1 MDNNQTMQELLEQQE
16 KEMSNLKVGQIIT
29 GKITKILYDEI
40 RIELNYGFDGIIP
53 ASELLLAKD
62 EEISDKYKIGEEV
75 SGEITKIQR
84 KDGVIYLSVKK
95 AFVEATRKELKEALD
110 NHTILTVHV
119 ERSIEKGLFA
129 SYKTETVFIPLSQID
144 VKFVNNTAAYVGRD
158 LEVYMLE
165 MDLRRNRIVASHR
178 EVAQERLDAEKAE
191 KRARI
196 KAEKEAE
203 RARVKKA
210 KEDLFNSLEVG
221 QKRTGKVS
229 KIMSYGAFID
239 LGGIEGLAHINELAW
254 HRINSVEEVVKEGQE
269 VDVYVI
275 NVDKENKRIGLAIK
289 DINNDPWN
297 SIKEE
302 MQVGDIINVKVLKL
316 IERGAFVEVK
326 LGVEAFLPISELSED
341 RVMKVSNVVNVG
353 DEIDV
358 MIIDIKNKDKKMV
371 VSLKEATK
379 EPEEDYSEFLETE
392 DSLGSL
398 GELFKD
404 KFKNLQK

>member
-1 MDNNQTMQELLEQQE
+1 MNNNQTMQELLEQQE
-16 KEMSNLKVGQIIT
+16 QELSKVKVGQTIE
-29 GKITKILYDEI
+29 GKITKVLYDEVHV
-40 RIELNYGFDGIIP
+40 ELNYGFDGIIP
-53 ASELLLAKD
+53 ASELVLDKN
-62 EEISDKYKIGEEV
+62 EEIADRYTVGNEISA
-75 SGEITKIQR
+75 EITKIQR
-84 KDGVIYLSVKK
+84 KDGTIYLSVKK
-95 AFVEATRKELKEALD
+95 AVVEEARKELKAALD

-119 ERSIEKGLFA
+119 ERSIDKGLFA
-129 SYKTETVFIPLSQID
+129 TYKTETVFIPLSQID

-158 LEVYMLE
+158 LEVYMIE
-165 MDLRRNRIVASHR
+165 MDLKRNRIVASHR
-178 EVAQERLDAEKAE
+178 EVAQERVDAEKAAE
-191 KRARI
+191 RARI

-203 RARVKKA
+203 RARIKKE

-239 LGGIEGLAHINELAW
+239 LGGVEGLAHINELAW
-254 HRINSVEEVVKEGQE
+254 HRINSVEEIVKEGQE

-275 NVDKENKRIGLAIK
+275 NVDKENKKIALAIK

-302 MQVGDIINVKVLKL
+302 MQVGDIINVNVLKL

-326 LGVEAFLPISELSED
+326 LGVEAFLPISELSEE
-341 RVMKVSNVVNVG
+341 RVVKVSNVVNPG
-353 DEIDV
+353 DEIPV
-358 MIIDIKNKDKKMV
+358 MIIELNTKNKRMV

-379 EPEEDYSEFLETE
+379 EPEEDYSEFLQIE

-404 KFKNLQK
+404 KFKNLK

>member
-1 MDNNQTMQELLEQQE
+1 MNNNQTMQELLEQQE
-16 KEMSNLKVGQIIT
+16 QELSKVKVGQTIE
-29 GKITKILYDEI
+29 GKITKVLYDEVHV
-40 RIELNYGFDGIIP
+40 ELNYGFDGIIP
-53 ASELLLAKD
+53 ASELVLDKN
-62 EEISDKYKIGEEV
+62 EEIADRYTVGNEISA
-75 SGEITKIQR
+75 EITKIQR
-84 KDGVIYLSVKK
+84 KDGTIYLSVKK
-95 AFVEATRKELKEALD
+95 AAVEEARKELKAALD

-119 ERSIEKGLFA
+119 ERSIDKGLFA
-129 SYKTETVFIPLSQID
+129 TYKTETVFIPLSQID

-158 LEVYMLE
+158 LEVYMIE
-165 MDLRRNRIVASHR
+165 MDLKRNRIVASHR
-178 EVAQERLDAEKAE
+178 EVAQERVDAEKAAE
-191 KRARI
+191 RARI

-203 RARVKKA
+203 RARVKKE

-239 LGGIEGLAHINELAW
+239 LGGVEGLAHINELAW
-254 HRINSVEEVVKEGQE
+254 HRINSVEEIVKEGQE

-275 NVDKENKRIGLAIK
+275 KVDRDNKKIALAIK

-302 MQVGDIINVKVLKL
+302 MQVGDIINVNVLKL

-326 LGVEAFLPISELSED
+326 LGVEAFLPISELSEE
-341 RVMKVSNVVNVG
+341 RVVKVSNVVNPG
-353 DEIDV
+353 DEIPV
-358 MIIDIKNKDKKMV
+358 MIIELNTKNKRMV

-379 EPEEDYSEFLETE
+379 EPEEDYSEFLQTE

-404 KFKNLQK
+404 KFKNLK

>member
-1 MDNNQTMQELLEQQE
+1 MDKNQTMQELLEQQE

-53 ASELLLAKD
+53 SSELLLAKD

-119 ERSIEKGLFA
+119 ERSIEKGLFT

-158 LEVYMLE
+158 LQVYMLE

-392 DSLGSL
+392 DSLGSI
-398 GELFKD
+398 GELFKE
-404 KFKNLQK
+404 KFKDLK

>member
-84 KDGVIYLSVKK
+84 KDGVIYLSIKK

-269 VDVYVI
+269 VYVYVI

-392 DSLGSL
+392 DSLGSI
-398 GELFKD
+398 GELFKE
-404 KFKNLQK
+404 KFKDLK

>member
-1 MDNNQTMQELLEQQE
+1 MNNNQTMQELLEQQE
-16 KEMSNLKVGQIIT
+16 QELSKVKVGQTIE
-29 GKITKILYDEI
+29 GKITKVLYDEVHV
-40 RIELNYGFDGIIP
+40 ELNYGFDGIIP
-53 ASELLLAKD
+53 ASELVLDKN
-62 EEISDKYKIGEEV
+62 EEIADRYTVGNEISA
-75 SGEITKIQR
+75 EITKIQR
-84 KDGVIYLSVKK
+84 KDGTIYLSVKK
-95 AFVEATRKELKEALD
+95 AAVEEARKELKAALD

-119 ERSIEKGLFA
+119 ERSIDKGLFA
-129 SYKTETVFIPLSQID
+129 TYKTETVFIPLSQID

-158 LEVYMLE
+158 LEVYMIE
-165 MDLRRNRIVASHR
+165 MDLKRNRIVASHR
-178 EVAQERLDAEKAE
+178 EVAQERVDAEKAAE
-191 KRARI
+191 RARI

-203 RARVKKA
+203 RARVKKE

-239 LGGIEGLAHINELAW
+239 LGGVEGLAHINELAW
-254 HRINSVEEVVKEGQE
+254 HRINSVEEIVKEGQE

-275 NVDKENKRIGLAIK
+275 NVDKENKKIALAIK

-302 MQVGDIINVKVLKL
+302 MQVGDIINVNVLKL

-326 LGVEAFLPISELSED
+326 LGVEAFLPISELREE
-341 RVMKVSNVVNVG
+341 RVVKVSNVVNPG
-353 DEIDV
+353 DEIPV
-358 MIIDIKNKDKKMV
+358 MIIELNTKNKRMV

-379 EPEEDYSEFLETE
+379 EPEEDYSEFLQTE

-404 KFKNLQK
+404 KFKNLK

>member
-1 MDNNQTMQELLEQQE
+1 MDNNQTMQELLDQQE
-16 KEMSNLKVGQIIT
+16 QEMSKVKVGQIIE
-29 GKITKILYDEI
+29 GKITKVLYDEVHV
-40 RIELNYGFDGIIP
+40 ELNYGFDGIIP
-53 ASELLLAKD
+53 ASELVLGKN
-62 EEISDKYKIGEEV
+62 EEIADKYIVGNDINA
-75 SGEITKIQR
+75 EITKIQR
-84 KDGVIYLSVKK
+84 KDGTIYLSVKK
-95 AFVEATRKELKEALD
+95 AAVEASRKELKEALD
-110 NHTILTVHV
+110 NHNILTVHV
-119 ERSIEKGLFA
+119 ERSIDKGLFA
-129 SYKTETVFIPLSQID
+129 TYKTETVFIPLSQID
-144 VKFVNNTAAYVGRD
+144 VKFVNNTAAYVGKD
-158 LEVYMLE
+158 LQVYMIE

-178 EVAQERLDAEKAE
+178 EVAQERVDAEKAAE
-191 KRARI
+191 RARI

-203 RARVKKA
+203 RARIKKE

-239 LGGIEGLAHINELAW
+239 LGGVEGLAHINELAW
-254 HRINSVEEVVKEGQE
+254 HRINSVEEIVQEGQE

-275 NVDKENKRIGLAIK
+275 KVDRENKKIALAIK

-297 SIKEE
+297 SVKEE

-326 LGVEAFLPISELSED
+326 LGVEAFLPISELSEE
-341 RVMKVSNVVNVG
+341 RVVKVANIVNPG
-353 DEIDV
+353 DEIPV
-358 MIIDIKNKDKKMV
+358 MIIELNAKNKRMV

-379 EPEEDYSEFLETE
+379 EPEEDYSEFLKTE

-404 KFKNLQK
+404 KFKNLQ

>member
-1 MDNNQTMQELLEQQE
+1 MNNNQTMQELLEQQE
-16 KEMSNLKVGQIIT
+16 QELSKVKVGQTIE
-29 GKITKILYDEI
+29 GKITKVLYDEVHV
-40 RIELNYGFDGIIP
+40 ELNYGFDGIIP
-53 ASELLLAKD
+53 ASELVLDKN
-62 EEISDKYKIGEEV
+62 EEIADRYTVGNEISA
-75 SGEITKIQR
+75 EITKIQR
-84 KDGVIYLSVKK
+84 KDGTIYLSVKK
-95 AFVEATRKELKEALD
+95 AVVEEARKELKAALD

-119 ERSIEKGLFA
+119 ERSIDKGLFA
-129 SYKTETVFIPLSQID
+129 TYKTETVFIPLSQID

-158 LEVYMLE
+158 LEVYMIE
-165 MDLRRNRIVASHR
+165 MDLKRNRIVASHR
-178 EVAQERLDAEKAE
+178 EVAQERVDAEKAAE
-191 KRARI
+191 RARI

-203 RARVKKA
+203 RARVKKE

-239 LGGIEGLAHINELAW
+239 LGGVEGLAHINELAW
-254 HRINSVEEVVKEGQE
+254 HRINSVEEIVKEGQE

-275 NVDKENKRIGLAIK
+275 NVDRDNKKIALAIK

-302 MQVGDIINVKVLKL
+302 MQVGDIINVNVLKL

-326 LGVEAFLPISELSED
+326 LGVEAFLPISELSEE
-341 RVMKVSNVVNVG
+341 RVVKVSNVVNPG
-353 DEIDV
+353 DEIPV
-358 MIIDIKNKDKKMV
+358 MIIELNTKNKRMV

-379 EPEEDYSEFLETE
+379 EPEEDYSEFLQTE

-404 KFKNLQK
+404 KFKNLK

>member
-1 MDNNQTMQELLEQQE
+1 MNNNQTMQELLEQQE
-16 KEMSNLKVGQIIT
+16 QELSKVKVGQTIE
-29 GKITKILYDEI
+29 GKITKVLYDEVHV
-40 RIELNYGFDGIIP
+40 ELNYGFDGIIP
-53 ASELLLAKD
+53 ASELVLDKN
-62 EEISDKYKIGEEV
+62 EEIADRYIVGNAISA
-75 SGEITKIQR
+75 EITRIQR
-84 KDGVIYLSVKK
+84 KDGTIYLSVKK
-95 AFVEATRKELKEALD
+95 AAVEEARKELKAALD

-119 ERSIEKGLFA
+119 ERSIDKGLFA
-129 SYKTETVFIPLSQID
+129 TYKTETVFIPLSQID

-158 LEVYMLE
+158 LEVYMIE
-165 MDLRRNRIVASHR
+165 MDLKRNRIVASHR
-178 EVAQERLDAEKAE
+178 EVAQERVDAEKAAE
-191 KRARI
+191 RARI

-203 RARVKKA
+203 RARIKKE

-239 LGGIEGLAHINELAW
+239 LGGVEGLAHINELAW
-254 HRINSVEEVVKEGQE
+254 HRINSVEEIVKEGQE

-275 NVDKENKRIGLAIK
+275 KVDRDNKKIALAIK

-302 MQVGDIINVKVLKL
+302 MQVGDIINVNVLKL

-326 LGVEAFLPISELSED
+326 LGVEAFLPISELSEE
-341 RVMKVSNVVNVG
+341 RVVKVSNVVNPG
-353 DEIDV
+353 DEIPV
-358 MIIDIKNKDKKMV
+358 MIIELNTKNKRMV

-379 EPEEDYSEFLETE
+379 EPEEDYSEFLQTE

-404 KFKNLQK
+404 KFKNLK

>member
-1 MDNNQTMQELLEQQE
+1 MNNNQTMQELLEQQE
-16 KEMSNLKVGQIIT
+16 QELSKVKVGQTIE
-29 GKITKILYDEI
+29 GKITKVLYDEVHV
-40 RIELNYGFDGIIP
+40 ELNYGFDGIIP
-53 ASELLLAKD
+53 ASELVLDKN
-62 EEISDKYKIGEEV
+62 EEIADRYTVGNEISA
-75 SGEITKIQR
+75 EITKIQR
-84 KDGVIYLSVKK
+84 KDGTIYLSVKK
-95 AFVEATRKELKEALD
+95 AAVEEARKELKAALD

-119 ERSIEKGLFA
+119 ERSIDKGLFA
-129 SYKTETVFIPLSQID
+129 TYKTETVFIPLSQID

-158 LEVYMLE
+158 LEVYMIE
-165 MDLRRNRIVASHR
+165 MDLKRNRIVASHR
-178 EVAQERLDAEKAE
+178 EVAQERVDAEKAAE
-191 KRARI
+191 RARI

-203 RARVKKA
+203 RARIKKE

-229 KIMSYGAFID
+229 KIMPYGAFID
-239 LGGIEGLAHINELAW
+239 LGGVEGLAHINELAW
-254 HRINSVEEVVKEGQE
+254 HRINSVEEIVKEGQE

-275 NVDKENKRIGLAIK
+275 NVDKENKKIALAIK

-302 MQVGDIINVKVLKL
+302 MQVGDIINVNVLKL

-326 LGVEAFLPISELSED
+326 LGVEAFLPISELSEE
-341 RVMKVSNVVNVG
+341 RVVKVSNVVNPG
-353 DEIDV
+353 DEIPV
-358 MIIDIKNKDKKMV
+358 MIIELNTKNKRVV

-379 EPEEDYSEFLETE
+379 EPEEDYSEFLQTE

-404 KFKNLQK
+404 KFKNLK

>member
-1 MDNNQTMQELLEQQE
+1 MNNNQTMQELLEQQE
-16 KEMSNLKVGQIIT
+16 QELSKVKVGQTIE
-29 GKITKILYDEI
+29 GKITKVLYDEVHV
-40 RIELNYGFDGIIP
+40 ELNYGFDGIIP
-53 ASELLLAKD
+53 ASELVLDKN
-62 EEISDKYKIGEEV
+62 EEIADRYTVGNEISA
-75 SGEITKIQR
+75 EITKIQR
-84 KDGVIYLSVKK
+84 KDGTIYLSVKK
-95 AFVEATRKELKEALD
+95 AVVEEARKELKAALD

-119 ERSIEKGLFA
+119 ERSIDKGLFA
-129 SYKTETVFIPLSQID
+129 TYKTETVFIPLSQID

-158 LEVYMLE
+158 LEVYMIE
-165 MDLRRNRIVASHR
+165 MDLKRNRIVASHR
-178 EVAQERLDAEKAE
+178 EVAQERVDAEKAAE
-191 KRARI
+191 RARI

-203 RARVKKA
+203 RARVKKE

-239 LGGIEGLAHINELAW
+239 LGGVEGLAHINELAW
-254 HRINSVEEVVKEGQE
+254 HRINSVEEIVKEGQE

-275 NVDKENKRIGLAIK
+275 NVDKENKKIALAIK

-302 MQVGDIINVKVLKL
+302 MQVGDIINVNVLKL

-326 LGVEAFLPISELSED
+326 LGVEAFLPISELSEE
-341 RVMKVSNVVNVG
+341 RVVKVSNVVNPG
-353 DEIDV
+353 DEIPV
-358 MIIDIKNKDKKMV
+358 MIIELNTKNKRMV

-379 EPEEDYSEFLETE
+379 EPEEDYSEFLQTE

-404 KFKNLQK
+404 KFKNLK

>member
-196 KAEKEAE
+196 KAEIEAE

-392 DSLGSL
+392 DSLGSI
-398 GELFKD
+398 GELFKE
-404 KFKNLQK
+404 KFKDLK

>member
-1 MDNNQTMQELLEQQE
+1 MNNNQTMQELLEQQE
-16 KEMSNLKVGQIIT
+16 QELSKVKVGQTIE
-29 GKITKILYDEI
+29 GKITKVLYDEVHV
-40 RIELNYGFDGIIP
+40 ELNYGFDGIIP
-53 ASELLLAKD
+53 ASELVLDKN
-62 EEISDKYKIGEEV
+62 EEIADRYTVGNEISA
-75 SGEITKIQR
+75 EITKIQR
-84 KDGVIYLSVKK
+84 KDGTIYLSVKK
-95 AFVEATRKELKEALD
+95 AVVEEARKELKAALD

-119 ERSIEKGLFA
+119 ERSIDKGLFA
-129 SYKTETVFIPLSQID
+129 TYKTETVFIPLSQID

-158 LEVYMLE
+158 LEVYMIE
-165 MDLRRNRIVASHR
+165 MDLKRNRIVASHR
-178 EVAQERLDAEKAE
+178 EVAQERVDAEKAAE
-191 KRARI
+191 RARI

-203 RARVKKA
+203 RARIKKE

-239 LGGIEGLAHINELAW
+239 LGGVEGLAHINELAW
-254 HRINSVEEVVKEGQE
+254 HRINSVEEIVKEGQE

-275 NVDKENKRIGLAIK
+275 NVDKENKKIALAIK

-302 MQVGDIINVKVLKL
+302 MQVGDIINVNVLKL

-326 LGVEAFLPISELSED
+326 LGVEAFLPISELSEE
-341 RVMKVSNVVNVG
+341 RVVKVSNVVNPG
-353 DEIDV
+353 DEIPV
-358 MIIDIKNKDKKMV
+358 MIIELNTKNKRMV

-379 EPEEDYSEFLETE
+379 EPEEDYSEFLQTE

-404 KFKNLQK
+404 KFKNLK

>member
-1 MDNNQTMQELLEQQE
+1 MNNNQTMQELLEQQE
-16 KEMSNLKVGQIIT
+16 QELSKVKVGQTIE
-29 GKITKILYDEI
+29 GKITKVLYDEVHV
-40 RIELNYGFDGIIP
+40 ELNYGFDGIIP
-53 ASELLLAKD
+53 ASELVLDKN
-62 EEISDKYKIGEEV
+62 EEIADRYIVGNAISA
-75 SGEITKIQR
+75 EITRIQR
-84 KDGVIYLSVKK
+84 KDGTIYLSVKK
-95 AFVEATRKELKEALD
+95 AAVEEARKELKTALD

-119 ERSIEKGLFA
+119 ERSIDKGLFA
-129 SYKTETVFIPLSQID
+129 TYKTETVFIPLSQID

-158 LEVYMLE
+158 LEVYMIE
-165 MDLRRNRIVASHR
+165 MDLKRNRIVASHR
-178 EVAQERLDAEKAE
+178 EVAQERVDAQKAAE
-191 KRARI
+191 RARI

-203 RARVKKA
+203 RARIKKE

-239 LGGIEGLAHINELAW
+239 LGGVEGLAHINELAW
-254 HRINSVEEVVKEGQE
+254 HRINSVEEIVKEGQE

-275 NVDKENKRIGLAIK
+275 KVDRDNKKIALAIK

-302 MQVGDIINVKVLKL
+302 MQVGDIINVNVLKL

-326 LGVEAFLPISELSED
+326 LGVEAFLPISELSEE
-341 RVMKVSNVVNVG
+341 RVVKVSNVVNPG
-353 DEIDV
+353 DEIPV
-358 MIIDIKNKDKKMV
+358 MIIELNTKNKRMV

-379 EPEEDYSEFLETE
+379 EPEEDYSEFLQTE

-404 KFKNLQK
+404 KFKNLK

>member
-1 MDNNQTMQELLEQQE
+1 MNNNQTMQELLEQQE
-16 KEMSNLKVGQIIT
+16 QELSKVKVGQTIE
-29 GKITKILYDEI
+29 GKITKVLYDEVHV
-40 RIELNYGFDGIIP
+40 ELNYGFDGIIP
-53 ASELLLAKD
+53 ASELVLDKN
-62 EEISDKYKIGEEV
+62 EEIADRYTVGNEISA
-75 SGEITKIQR
+75 EITKIQR
-84 KDGVIYLSVKK
+84 KDGTIYLSVKK
-95 AFVEATRKELKEALD
+95 AAVEEARKELKAALD

-119 ERSIEKGLFA
+119 ERSIDKGLFA
-129 SYKTETVFIPLSQID
+129 TYKTETVFIPLSQID

-158 LEVYMLE
+158 LEVYMIE
-165 MDLRRNRIVASHR
+165 MDLKRNRIVASHR
-178 EVAQERLDAEKAE
+178 EVAQERVDAEKAAE
-191 KRARI
+191 RARI

-203 RARVKKA
+203 RARIKKE

-239 LGGIEGLAHINELAW
+239 LGGVEGLAHINELAW
-254 HRINSVEEVVKEGQE
+254 HRINSVEEIVKEGQE

-275 NVDKENKRIGLAIK
+275 KVDRDNKKIALAIK

-302 MQVGDIINVKVLKL
+302 MQVGDIINVNVLKL

-326 LGVEAFLPISELSED
+326 LGVEAFLPISELSEE
-341 RVMKVSNVVNVG
+341 RVVKVSNVVNPG
-353 DEIDV
+353 DEIPV
-358 MIIDIKNKDKKMV
+358 MIIELNTKNKRMV

-379 EPEEDYSEFLETE
+379 EPEEDYSEFLQTE

-404 KFKNLQK
+404 KFKNLK

>member
-1 MDNNQTMQELLEQQE
+1 MNNNQTMQELLEQQE
-16 KEMSNLKVGQIIT
+16 QELSKVKVGQTIE
-29 GKITKILYDEI
+29 GKITKVLYDEVHV
-40 RIELNYGFDGIIP
+40 ELNYGFDGIIP
-53 ASELLLAKD
+53 ASELVLDKN
-62 EEISDKYKIGEEV
+62 EEIADRYTVGNEISA
-75 SGEITKIQR
+75 EITKIQR
-84 KDGVIYLSVKK
+84 KDGTIYLSVKK
-95 AFVEATRKELKEALD
+95 AVVEEARKELKAALD

-119 ERSIEKGLFA
+119 ERSIDKGLFA
-129 SYKTETVFIPLSQID
+129 TYKTETVFIPLSQID

-158 LEVYMLE
+158 LEVYMIE
-165 MDLRRNRIVASHR
+165 MDLKRNRIVASHR
-178 EVAQERLDAEKAE
+178 EVAQERVDAEKAAE
-191 KRARI
+191 RARI

-203 RARVKKA
+203 RARIKKE

-239 LGGIEGLAHINELAW
+239 LGGVEGLAHINELAW
-254 HRINSVEEVVKEGQE
+254 HRINSVEEIVKEGQE

-275 NVDKENKRIGLAIK
+275 KVDKENKKIALAIK

-302 MQVGDIINVKVLKL
+302 MQVGDIINVNVLKL

-326 LGVEAFLPISELSED
+326 LGVEAFLPISELSEE
-341 RVMKVSNVVNVG
+341 RVVKVSNVVNPG
-353 DEIDV
+353 DEIPV
-358 MIIDIKNKDKKMV
+358 MIIELNTKNKRMA

-379 EPEEDYSEFLETE
+379 EPEEDYSEFLQTE

-404 KFKNLQK
+404 KFKNLK

>member
-53 ASELLLAKD
+53 SSELLLAKD

-392 DSLGSL
+392 DSLGSI
-398 GELFKD
+398 GELFKE
-404 KFKNLQK
+404 KFKDLK